1 MGNTAGTSPEDNDEA
16 LEAEITGLEAKIAE
30 MEGKAPDA
38 APLLRTMYGKLKFL
52 RVENKNRRL
61 ANKTLTEENT
71 TLKQEKKTREDA
83 EKSALE
89 LAQARTKELEDQLS
103 KTASENEDMR
113 TTAAFSADAVKAV
126 HPPTLL
132 LHWKALSPE
141 ERKATTPQAFAEKL
155 KTEVPSLFKSDA
167 GGEAGNA
174 GAAGA
179 AAGSGGAAGA
189 ANNQAP
195 AAGGGAAGGG
205 PNPHQTGTPP
215 APAAGGGA
223 GGTTTHPRTYDAAL
237 AVETAIRSRYN

>member
-1 MGNTAGTSPEDNDEA
+1 MANTAGTSPEDNDEA

-38 APLLRTMYGKLKFL
+38 GPLLRTMYGKLKFL

-61 ANKTLTEENT
+61 ANKTLAEENT

-89 LAQARTKELEDQLS
+89 LAQARTKELEDQLA
-103 KTASENEDMR
+103 KTASDNEDLR
-113 TTAAFSADAVKAV
+113 TSAVFSADAVKAV

-167 GGEAGNA
+167 GGAAGNA

-179 AAGSGGAAGA
+179 AAGSGGAGA
-189 ANNQAP
+189 ANNQPP
-195 AAGGGAAGGG
+195 AAGGGSTGGG

-223 GGTTTHPRTYDAAL
+223 TTTTHPRTYDAAL